1 MGDLLTLTD
10 DTVTVA
16 GSVVATSVDV
26 NGNGDVSGTL
36 TMSGNAAAITHSGST
51 SLSISSGQFVDVE
64 SIRFT
69 DAAIGISS
77 DADLITLTDNTVTVA
92 GSVVATGVDL
102 NGDADVSGTLTL
114 SGDDAAITHSGG
126 TSLTIS
132 SGHYV
137 DVESI
142 RFTAAA
148 IGISSDAN
156 LITLTDNTVTV
167 AGSVVATGV

>member
-16 GSVVATSVDV
+16 GSVVATGVDV

-51 SLSISSGQFVDVE
+51 SLTISSGKFVDVE

-69 DAAIGISS
+69 QAAIGISS
-77 DADLITLTDNTVTVA
+77 DTDLITLTANTVTVA
-92 GSVVATGVDL
+92 GSVVATDIDL

-114 SGDDAAITHSGG
+114 SGNAAAITHSGS

-132 SGHYV
+132 SGQFV

-142 RFTAAA
+142 RF
-148 IGISSDAN
+148 
-156 LITLTDNTVTV
+156 
-167 AGSVVATGV
+167 